1 MATLN
6 QAYNSIADIN
16 LWFKIK
22 GGEPL
27 MLSDVPAI
35 IPLRWSYF
43 LNSWEFLK
51 GNIIRIS
58 SLSDNPDFVKQQ
70 IDDFSKFIA
79 IQRSSSSKINPF
91 QDTITFLKYHAVFEN
106 LSIDSISLSN
116 EEIRIIDAE
125 TMRVRNFSKND
136 FLNARLSIIDYRDRM
151 TDTIGLNDAD
161 YNKAFSKSSI
171 PKQVNPTIVDM
182 NYLLTLQDS
191 IKTIDFI
198 LSNLFAV
205 DTAIDPFALART
217 NANNPEIN
225 IGQYKTGR
233 LVRMNYGEDL
243 QSLADKYLG
252 DSNKWIDIA
261 IANGLKPPYIDEVG
275 QTILLL
281 SNGNRNQIN
290 LAELDINGN
299 VNIDKLYIN
308 QQIFIKSNAHSSP
321 DQRTIVNI
329 KQIPISGEIVVELDG
344 DNDLS
349 IYQKIDN
356 ANIRV
361 FAPNT
366 INSSYY
372 VLIPSAETLPD
383 NRVDDVPWFLAKS
396 AEDEKRAKIDLAID
410 DNGELIF
417 NTNSDVKLSYGLD
430 NAIQAIKLKM
440 ITELGSLRYHP
451 DFGFVNLIGQ
461 KNIDVENIKQ
471 TIVESITAQIEADSR
486 FERVDSISVEYNTA
500 NLITISMTVIL
511 AGGNQVIPI
520 SFTVNNQ

>member
-22 GGEPL
+22 SGEPL

-51 GNIIRIS
+51 SNIIRTS
-58 SLSDNPDFVKQQ
+58 SLTSDPDFVKQQ

-91 QDTITFLKYHAVFEN
+91 QDTVTFLKYHAVFEN
-106 LSIDSISLSN
+106 LSVDSISLSN
-116 EEIRIIDAE
+116 EEIRIVDTE
-125 TMRVRNFSKND
+125 TMRVKSFSKND
-136 FLNARLSIIDYRDRM
+136 FINARSNIADYRDRM
-151 TDTIGLNDAD
+151 TDTIGLNDLD
-161 YNKAFSKSSI
+161 YNKVFNKSSI
-171 PKQVNPTIVDM
+171 PKQVDPTIVDI

-205 DTAIDPFALART
+205 DTAIDPFALARS

-233 LVRMNYGEDL
+233 LVKINYGEDL
-243 QSLADKYLG
+243 QSLANKYLG
-252 DSNKWIDIA
+252 DPNKWVDIA

-275 QTILLL
+275 ETIPLL

-290 LAELDINGN
+290 LAELDTNGEL
-299 VNIDKLYIN
+299 NIDKLYIN
-308 QQIFIKSNAHSSP
+308 QQIFIKSNIQSSP
-321 DQRTIVNI
+321 DQRTITNI
-329 KQIPISGEIVVELDG
+329 KQIPVSGEIVIELDG
-344 DNDLS
+344 ETNLS
-349 IYQKIDN
+349 MYQKIDN
-356 ANIRV
+356 AHIRV

-366 INSSYY
+366 INSSFYI
-372 VLIPSAETLPD
+372 LIPSAEPLS
-383 NRVDDVPWFLAKS
+383 DDRSDDIPWFLAKS
-396 AEDEKRAKIDLAID
+396 AEDEKRAKVDLAID
-410 DNGELIF
+410 ENGELVF
-417 NTNSDVKLSYGLD
+417 SANSDVKLSYGLD

-461 KNIDVENIKQ
+461 RNIDIENIKQ
-471 TIVESITAQIEADSR
+471 TIVESITSQIEADSR
-486 FERVDSISVEYNTA
+486 FERVDSISVEYGDA
-500 NLITISMTVIL
+500 NLIMISMTVIL